1 MPNASKLPPADI
13 VQITRLVSERSW
25 QPILGIAYQRAG
37 RRRGEVT
44 VVTSY
49 PSGETADD
57 NGSYY
62 LRKDHGHWHITW
74 GGTGL
79 SYSVIGLAL
88 SED

>member
-1 MPNASKLPPADI
+1 MPNASKLPSADI
-13 VQITRLVSERSW
+13 EDITRLVSERSL
-25 QPILGIAYQRAG
+25 QPILGVAYQREG

-49 PSGETADD
+49 PSGETPDD

-62 LRKDHGHWHITW
+62 LRKDGDHWRITW

-79 SYSVIGLAL
+79 SYSLIGLAL